1 MANQIS
7 MSQKQSIAALHAQGV
22 SNWQIAALLDLH
34 RDTVNRHVRLL
45 KIQNRPEAPPGDFA
59 GIPLADAAQP
69 ECADRFGVGG
79 SGSMAECS
87 CSRLGTSPSGA
98 KAEGPTSDVIWEE
111 AELVV
116 PGGAVTAQNR
126 PRIARGRRAKPAR
139 GAPRENQAV

>member
-1 MANQIS
+1 M
-7 MSQKQSIAALHAQGV
+7 

-69 ECADRFGVGG
+69 ECADRFGAGG
-79 SGSMAECS
+79 SGSIAECS
-87 CSRLGTSPSGA
+87 CSRLGTSSSGA
-98 KAEGPTSDVIWEE
+98 KADGPTSDVIWEE

-116 PGGAVTAQNR
+116 PGGQ
-126 PRIARGRRAKPAR
+126 
-139 GAPRENQAV
+139 

>member
-1 MANQIS
+1 M
-7 MSQKQSIAALHAQGV
+7 

-79 SGSMAECS
+79 SGSIAECS
-87 CSRLGTSPSGA
+87 CSRLGTSSSGA
-98 KAEGPTSDVIWEE
+98 KAEGPTSDVIWED

-126 PRIARGRRAKPAR
+126 PRIARGRLAKPAR
-139 GAPRENQAV
+139 GAPRENHAV